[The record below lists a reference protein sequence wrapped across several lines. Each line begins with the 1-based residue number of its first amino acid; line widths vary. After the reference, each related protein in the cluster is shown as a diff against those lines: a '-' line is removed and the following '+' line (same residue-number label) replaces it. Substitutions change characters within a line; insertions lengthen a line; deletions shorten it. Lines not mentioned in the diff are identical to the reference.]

1 MEEKDQFK
9 KVITTLEKKSLKRK
23 DFLRMTAVA
32 GAALAVSNMPKIAT
46 ASPAKD
52 KSKHR
57 YTMVIDLAR
66 CVGCEAC
73 TVACKVEHNV
83 PVVSPKEFTNRIQ
96 WTEVF
101 FKEKGGYPHV
111 KIDLNP
117 RPCMHCENP
126 PCVPV
131 CPVKAT
137 YQDKDRGLVLQHH
150 ERCTGVGNCLGACP
164 YDARYFNWSKPDYG
178 GRLRE
183 LALNPDP
190 HPQVEKRRKGIA
202 EKCTFCVERL
212 DRLEAKAEKEGRGI
226 SDEDLHLVCTCVK
239 TCMGRARHFGDL
251 NDPNSTVS
259 KLAGSARAFHMLEEL
274 GTQPKVIYL
283 REA

>member
-1 MEEKDQFK
+1 MGKTKEIEEVASNLT
-9 KVITTLEKKSLKRK
+9 KVKLKRK
-23 DFLRMTAVA
+23 DFLKLTA
-32 GAALAVSNMPKIAT
+32 AASAVLAISTIPKTAIAK
-46 ASPAKD
+46 PAETKP
-52 KSKHR
+52 KHR

-66 CVGCEAC
+66 CIGCEAC

-83 PVVSPKEFTNRIQ
+83 PVVSPKEIAKRIQ
-96 WTEVF
+96 WTEVY
-101 FKEKGGYPHV
+101 FKEKGKYPNV

-137 YQDKDRGLVLQHH
+137 YQDKDRGLVLQRH
-150 ERCTGVGNCLGACP
+150 ERCKGYGYCIAACP
-164 YDARYFNWSKPDYG
+164 YGARYFNWSEPSFG

-183 LALNPDP
+183 QALNPDP
-190 HPQVEKRRKGIA
+190 HPQVRKRRKDIV

-212 DRLEAKAEKEGRGI
+212 DRLEAKCESEGRPI
-226 SDEDLHLVCTCVK
+226 SDKELHLVCTCVN

-251 NDPNSTVS
+251 NDPDSIVS
-259 KLAGSARAFHMLEEL
+259 KLARSPRAFHMLEES
-274 GTQPKVIYL
+274 GTKPKVVYL
-283 REA
+283 KEA

>member
-1 MEEKDQFK
+1 MENTDKIEDTISNLTK
-9 KVITTLEKKSLKRK
+9 KKFKRK
-23 DFLRMTAVA
+23 DFLKFGVVA
-32 GAALAVSNMPKIAT
+32 GAAMYVSSLPK
-46 ASPAKD
+46 PAFSKPVET
-52 KSKHR
+52 KVKHR
-57 YTMVIDLAR
+57 YAMVIDLAR
-66 CVGCEAC
+66 CIGCEAC

-83 PVVSPKEFTNRIQ
+83 PVVSPKELAHRIQ
-96 WTEVF
+96 WTEVY
-101 FKEKGGYPHV
+101 FKEKGKYPNV

-137 YQDKDRGLVLQHH
+137 YNDKDRGLVLQRH
-150 ERCTGVGNCLGACP
+150 ERCKGYGYCIPACP
-164 YDARYFNWSKPDYG
+164 YDARYFNWSEPDYG

-183 LALNPDP
+183 QALNPDP
-190 HPQVEKRRKGIA
+190 HPQVKRRRKDIV

-212 DRLEAKAEKEGRGI
+212 DRLEAKCEKEGRPI
-226 SDEDLHLVCTCVK
+226 SDKELHLVCACVN

-251 NDPNSTVS
+251 NDPDSTVS
-259 KLAGSARAFHMLEEL
+259 KLARAGRAFRIQEEL
-274 GTQPKVIYL
+274 GTKPKVIYL